1 MGKSSG
7 GIRNTNKPKS
17 KISKESKEEA
27 REREL
32 QKLNAPYREI
42 YKAKNGASVSV
53 SPYADRKDLQENI
66 TTAKVIADEL
76 GVSVKIRPHLDS
88 NIVKVKNPEYEING
102 IIGDRATFEG
112 TNLRSFVENT
122 FKNKFK
128 ENNGQLSNLRKTSL
142 FLNIS
147 DKNFLENDM
156 IGFGA
161 KIKSKMLNRIEVKH
175 IYIVKGEK
183 ATVINR
189 KDTEGDALFEKI
201 LSLNK

>member
-7 GIRNTNKPKS
+7 GIRNANKPKS

-53 SPYADRKDLQENI
+53 NPYADRKDLQENI

-102 IIGDRATFEG
+102 IVGDRATFEG
-112 TNLRSFVENT
+112 TNLRSFIENT
-122 FKNKFK
+122 FKNKYK
-128 ENNGQLSNLRKTSL
+128 EGSGQLAGFYKSSL
-142 FLNIS
+142 VLDIG
-147 DKNFLENDM
+147 KNTFSEKEL

-161 KIKSKMLNRIEVKH
+161 KINSKMINRIGVKH
-175 IYIVKGEK
+175 IYIVKEGK
-183 ATVINR
+183 AIDIKR
-189 KDTEGDALFEKI
+189 EDLSKDILFEKI
-201 LSLNK
+201 LSINK

>member
-76 GVSVKIRPHLDS
+76 GVSVKIRPHL
-88 NIVKVKNPEYEING
+88 ILEGYKNPEYEIKG
-102 IIGDRATFEG
+102 IVGDRAIFEG
-112 TNLRSFVENT
+112 TDLRKFVSNA
-122 FKNKFK
+122 FKNKYK
-128 ENNGQLSNLRKTSL
+128 DSIGQLSGQRNSFLVLDIGNKPFTGSSL
-142 FLNIS
+142 
-147 DKNFLENDM
+147 

-161 KIKSKMLNRIEVKH
+161 QINSKMTNRPTVEH
-175 IYIVKGEK
+175 IYIVKGDK
-183 ATVINR
+183 AIVINR
-189 KDTEGDALFEKI
+189 NDVGGNNLFEKI

>member
-76 GVSVKIRPHLDS
+76 GVSVKIRPHL
-88 NIVKVKNPEYEING
+88 ILEGYKNPEYEIKG
-102 IIGDRATFEG
+102 IVGDRAVFEG
-112 TNLRSFVENT
+112 TDLRKFVSNT
-122 FKNKFK
+122 FKNKYK
-128 ENNGQLSNLRKTSL
+128 DSIGQLSGQRNSFLVLDIGNKPFTGSSL
-142 FLNIS
+142 
-147 DKNFLENDM
+147 

-161 KIKSKMLNRIEVKH
+161 QINSKMTNRPTVEH
-175 IYIVKGEK
+175 IYIVKGDK
-183 ATVINR
+183 AIVINR
-189 KDTEGDALFEKI
+189 NDVGGNNLFEKI

>member
-7 GIRNTNKPKS
+7 GIRNANKPKS
-17 KISKESKEEA
+17 KISKDSKEEA

-42 YKAKNGASVSV
+42 YKAKNGASVMV

-76 GVSVKIRPHLDS
+76 GVSVKIRPHL
-88 NIVKVKNPEYEING
+88 ILEGYKNPEYEIKG
-102 IIGDRATFEG
+102 IVGDRAIFEG
-112 TNLRSFVENT
+112 TDLRKFVSNT
-122 FKNKFK
+122 FKNKYK
-128 ENNGQLSNLRKTSL
+128 DSVGQLSGQRNSFLVLDIGNKPFTESSL
-142 FLNIS
+142 
-147 DKNFLENDM
+147 

-161 KIKSKMLNRIEVKH
+161 QINSKMTNRPTVEH
-175 IYIVKGEK
+175 IYIVKGDK
-183 ATVINR
+183 AIVINR
-189 KDTEGDALFEKI
+189 NDVGGNNLFEKI

>member
-7 GIRNTNKPKS
+7 GIRNANKPKS

-27 REREL
+27 RQREL

-76 GVSVKIRPHLDS
+76 GVSVKIRPHL
-88 NIVKVKNPEYEING
+88 ILEGYKNPEYEIKG
-102 IIGDRATFEG
+102 IVGDRAIFEG
-112 TNLRSFVENT
+112 TDLRKFVSNT
-122 FKNKFK
+122 FKNKYK
-128 ENNGQLSNLRKTSL
+128 DSVGQLSGQRNSFLVLDIGNKPFTESSL
-142 FLNIS
+142 
-147 DKNFLENDM
+147 

-161 KIKSKMLNRIEVKH
+161 QINSKMTNRPTVEH
-175 IYIVKGEK
+175 IYIVKGDK
-183 ATVINR
+183 AIVINR
-189 KDTEGDALFEKI
+189 NDVGGNNLFEKI

>member
-7 GIRNTNKPKS
+7 GIRNANKPKS

-76 GVSVKIRPHLDS
+76 GVSVKIRPHL
-88 NIVKVKNPEYEING
+88 ILEGYKNPEYEIKG
-102 IIGDRATFEG
+102 IVGDRAIFEG
-112 TNLRSFVENT
+112 TDLRKFVSNT
-122 FKNKFK
+122 FKNKYK
-128 ENNGQLSNLRKTSL
+128 DSVGQLSGQRNSFLVLDIGNKPFTESSL
-142 FLNIS
+142 
-147 DKNFLENDM
+147 

-161 KIKSKMLNRIEVKH
+161 QINSKMTNRPTVEH
-175 IYIVKGEK
+175 IYIVKGDK
-183 ATVINR
+183 AIVINR
-189 KDTEGDALFEKI
+189 NDVGGNNLFEKI